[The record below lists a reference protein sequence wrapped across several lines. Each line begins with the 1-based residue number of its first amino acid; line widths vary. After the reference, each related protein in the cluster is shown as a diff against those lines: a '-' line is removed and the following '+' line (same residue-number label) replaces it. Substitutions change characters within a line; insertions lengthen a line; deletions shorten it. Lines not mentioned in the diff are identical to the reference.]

1 VIAVIGRRTCALG
14 AMCSAVL
21 HGVSLCHA
29 ANAAAAVLMAA
40 MIVGCIYCAR
50 DLWISDALRGWTLVA
65 VMNLVMIGIHLPAT
79 SVHHHGGGAA
89 VAAMAPQSTAMT
101 LATAFAAAEAIV
113 ATAVLFYRTR
123 RISSVECPTSPS
135 PSCVRASMG

>member
-1 VIAVIGRRTCALG
+1 
-14 AMCSAVL
+14 MCSAAL
-21 HGVSLCHA
+21 HGFSLGHA
-29 ANAAAAVLMAA
+29 ANATATVVMAA
-40 MIVGCIYCAR
+40 MIVGCLYCAR

-79 SVHHHGGGAA
+79 SAHHHGGGAA

-101 LATAFAAAEAIV
+101 LATAFAAAESIV

-123 RISSVECPTSPS
+123 RTRISSVECPTSPS